1 MADFARGGSR
11 DTIGAKPWRGASGT
25 TPRKQEDPPV
35 AKAKSTKKKTTR
47 KTASKSAG
55 RKTAITAA
63 PPKRKATRATG
74 QRDRAAAG
82 ERIIKLARHV
92 SKTIHDRQDPYVDI
106 PARTLSNVHFNE
118 RKGIIELLDGKQRRA
133 FFSLLGRRKGEGSQ
147 AKKFMQTIRV
157 AEVCKKLIDAS
168 DSTSIRDLFY
178 NLKVPIKSAEGRS
191 KELIFSDQSES
202 DPIIEDIEV
211 AVAALRE
218 ELGVHAETKGAMVG
232 PMTIRDN
239 GDTINLAAVG
249 SGGWAVP
256 SIVEAD
262 VIQFVKQNAKFVLL
276 IEKGAIWQR
285 FNKDRFWE
293 KQQCMIIHGGGQP
306 PRGVRRL
313 IYRMH
318 NELKLPVYVL
328 VDNDPWGYYIYSV
341 LKQGSINLAF
351 ESTRMAVPAARF
363 IGMSSYDAERFDIPS
378 HVPMP
383 LTDEDRRRAR
393 EIRNYPWFAKREW
406 QREIKYME
414 ALGVKLELEAL
425 SNKHFSFITETYLP
439 KKLKDKRWLD

>member
-1 MADFARGGSR
+1 VPKEPSSAADARR
-11 DTIGAKPWRGASGT
+11 SGH
-25 TPRKQEDPPV
+25 
-35 AKAKSTKKKTTR
+35 
-47 KTASKSAG
+47 
-55 RKTAITAA
+55 
-63 PPKRKATRATG
+63 
-74 QRDRAAAG
+74 RDRAAAG
-82 ERIIKLARHV
+82 KRIIELAKDVVGQVH
-92 SKTIHDRQDPYVDI
+92 KKHDPYVDI
-106 PARTLSNVHFNE
+106 PSRTLSNVQFNE
-118 RKGIIELLDGKQRRA
+118 KKGIIELLDGKQRRS

-157 AEVCKKLIDAS
+157 AEVCKRLIDAD

-178 NLKVPIKSAEGRS
+178 NLKVPIKTLDGKAS
-191 KELIFSDQSES
+191 KELIFVEQTES

-232 PMTIRDN
+232 PMTIVDN

-256 SIVEAD
+256 SIVEPD
-262 VIQFVKQNAKFVLL
+262 IIQFKKSNAQYVLL
-276 IEKGAIWQR
+276 IEKGAVWQR
-285 FNKDRFWE
+285 FNKDRYWE
-293 KQQCMIIHGGGQP
+293 KNKCMILHGGGQP

-313 IYRMH
+313 IHRMH
-318 NELKLPVYVL
+318 HELKLPVYVL

-351 ESTRMAVPAARF
+351 ESMRMAVPAARF
-363 IGMSSYDAERFDIPS
+363 VGMSSYDSERFNLPA
-378 HVPMP
+378 HVAMP
-383 LTDEDRRRAR
+383 LTPEDRRRAK
-393 EIRNYPWFAKREW
+393 EIRAYPWFQSREW

-414 ALGVKLELEAL
+414 AIGKKLELEAL
-425 SNKHFSFITETYLP
+425 SNKHFSFITEEYLP

>member
-1 MADFARGGSR
+1 MAKQA
-11 DTIGAKPWRGASGT
+11 DTK
-25 TPRKQEDPPV
+25 
-35 AKAKSTKKKTTR
+35 TKR
-47 KTASKSAG
+47 KTASS
-55 RKTAITAA
+55 
-63 PPKRKATRATG
+63 
-74 QRDRAAAG
+74 RDRAAAG
-82 ERIIKLARHV
+82 LRITKMAKDIVEVVHKRE
-92 SKTIHDRQDPYVDI
+92 DPYVDI
-106 PARTLSNVHFNE
+106 PSRTLGNVQFNE
-118 RKGIIELLDGKQRRA
+118 AKRIIELLDGKQRRS

-157 AEVCKKLIDAS
+157 AEVCRRLIDAS

-178 NLKVPIKSAEGRS
+178 NLKVPIKGATGKA
-191 KELIFSDQSES
+191 KELIFNEQNES

-211 AVAALRE
+211 AVSALRE

-232 PMTIRDN
+232 PMTIVDN
-239 GDTINLAAVG
+239 GDTINLGTMG

-262 VIQFVKQNAKFVLL
+262 VIQFVKSGAKYVLM

-293 KQQCMIIHGGGQP
+293 REKCMIIHGGGQP

-313 IYRMH
+313 VFRMH

-341 LKQGSINLAF
+341 VKQGSINLAF
-351 ESTRMAVPAARF
+351 ESQRMAIPAARF

-383 LTDEDRRRAR
+383 LTEEDRRRAK
-393 EIRNYPWFAKREW
+393 EIRNYPWFQKAIW
-406 QREIKYME
+406 QREIRHME

-439 KKLKDKRWLD
+439 KKLADKRWLD

>member
-1 MADFARGGSR
+1 VAKTTARKASKKTSTER
-11 DTIGAKPWRGASGT
+11 PARAATPAKSAVAKTAAAKTTATRRRRASG
-25 TPRKQEDPPV
+25 
-35 AKAKSTKKKTTR
+35 
-47 KTASKSAG
+47 
-55 RKTAITAA
+55 
-63 PPKRKATRATG
+63 
-74 QRDRAAAG
+74 RDRAAAA
-82 ERIIKLARHV
+82 ERITGMAKGIMRIV
-92 SKTIHDRQDPYVDI
+92 HDREDPYVDI
-106 PARTLSNVHFNE
+106 PSRTLGNVRFNQKK
-118 RKGIIELLDGKQRRA
+118 RIIELLDGKQRRA

-147 AKKFMQTIRV
+147 AKKFMQTVRV
-157 AEVCKKLIDAS
+157 AEVCKRLIDAD

-178 NLKVPIKSAEGRS
+178 NLKVPIKTADGKPS
-191 KELIFSDQSES
+191 KELIFVEQSES
-202 DPIIEDIEV
+202 DPIIEDVEV

-232 PMTIRDN
+232 PMTIVDN
-239 GDTINLAAVG
+239 GDRIELSAMG

-256 SIVEAD
+256 SIVESE
-262 VIQFVKQNAKFVLL
+262 VIRFVRHAAKFILL

-293 KQQCMIIHGGGQP
+293 RNKCMIIHGGGQP

-313 IYRMH
+313 VFRMH
-318 NELKLPVYVL
+318 AELKLPVYVL

-341 LKQGSINLAF
+341 VKQGSINLAF
-351 ESTRMAVPAARF
+351 ESQRMAIPAARF
-363 IGMSSYDAERFDIPS
+363 IGMSSFDAERFDIPS

-393 EIRNYPWFAKREW
+393 EIRNYPWFAKAAW

-425 SNKHFSFITETYLP
+425 SNKHFSFITEEYLP

>member
-1 MADFARGGSR
+1 MA
-11 DTIGAKPWRGASGT
+11 
-25 TPRKQEDPPV
+25 KQT
-35 AKAKSTKKKTTR
+35 AKTTR
-47 KTASKSAG
+47 KRTVEG
-55 RKTAITAA
+55 
-63 PPKRKATRATG
+63 
-74 QRDRAAAG
+74 RDRAAAG
-82 ERIIKLARHV
+82 ERITRMARELV
-92 SKTIHDRQDPYVDI
+92 GIIHDRQDPYVDI
-106 PARTLSNVHFNE
+106 PARTLSNVQFNE
-118 RKGIIELLDGKQRRA
+118 KKGIIELLDGKQRRS

-157 AEVCKKLIDAS
+157 AEVCKRLIDRS

-178 NLKVPIKSAEGRS
+178 NLKVPIKSADGKA
-191 KELIFSDQSES
+191 KELIFVEQTES

-211 AVAALRE
+211 AVSALRE

-232 PMTIRDN
+232 PMTILDN
-239 GDTINLAAVG
+239 GDRIELGAMG

-256 SIVEAD
+256 SIVEPE
-262 VIQFVKQNAKFVLL
+262 VIQFVKHKAQYILL

-285 FNKDRFWE
+285 FNKDRFWQRE
-293 KQQCMIIHGGGQP
+293 KCMIIHGGGQP

-313 IYRMH
+313 VFRMH

-341 LKQGSINLAF
+341 VKQGSINLAF
-351 ESTRMAVPAARF
+351 ESQRMAIPAARF
-363 IGMSSYDAERFDIPS
+363 IGMSSRDAERFDIPS

-383 LTDEDRRRAR
+383 LTEEDRRRAK
-393 EIRNYPWFAKREW
+393 EIRQYPWFAKKEW
-406 QREIKYME
+406 QREIKHME

-439 KKLKDKRWLD
+439 RKMAEKQWLD